1 MGFCRKQSPDPEV
14 SAGTEQDNGDGVN
27 ICGGAGGVGPGGCGA
42 NAGRVLVVSHVG
54 EVAALILGGLAWCD

>member
-27 ICGGAGGVGPGGCGA
+27 ICGGAGGVGPKM
-42 NAGRVLVVSHVG
+42 NV
-54 EVAALILGGLAWCD
+54 